1 MNRDGEILT
10 SEKVVRVCIKED
22 KAWIVVLLLALR

>member
-1 MNRDGEILT
+1 MT
-10 SEKVVRVCIKED
+10 SEKVVRACIKED